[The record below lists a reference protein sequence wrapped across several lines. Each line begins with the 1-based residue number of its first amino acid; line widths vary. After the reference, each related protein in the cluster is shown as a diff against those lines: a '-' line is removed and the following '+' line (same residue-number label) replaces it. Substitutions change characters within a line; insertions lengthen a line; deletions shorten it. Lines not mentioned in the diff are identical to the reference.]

1 MDSRLRLV
9 LWALS
14 SLAVIW
20 TIMTLG
26 SLGGMIPMRGM
37 MGSETMSGMMGG
49 NMMNGGMMVGMTIYM
64 ALNAI
69 VMIGLDGVFI
79 YLIMTARHGGR
90 HAQP

>member
-9 LWALS
+9 FWVLS

-26 SLGGMIPMRGM
+26 SLGGMIPTHGM
-37 MGSETMSGMMGG
+37 MGSETMRGMMDSD
-49 NMMNGGMMVGMTIYM
+49 MMNGGMMVGMTIYM

-79 YLIMTARHGGR
+79 YLIVTARHGGR
-90 HAQP
+90 HAEA